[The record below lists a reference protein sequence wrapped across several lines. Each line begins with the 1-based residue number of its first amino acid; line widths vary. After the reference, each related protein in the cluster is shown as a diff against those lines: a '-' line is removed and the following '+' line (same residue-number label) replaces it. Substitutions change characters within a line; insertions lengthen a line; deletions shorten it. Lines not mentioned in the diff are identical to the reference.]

1 MQTNTKDQV
10 QKNRDKLRAMGMRP
24 IQIWVPD
31 TRQPEFAAE
40 SKRQSK
46 LAADADLNDQGLMNF
61 MDAAL
66 ADIESC
72 SSVGS

>member
-1 MQTNTKDQV
+1 MQANTKDQV
-10 QKNRDKLRAMGMRP
+10 QKYRDKLRAMGMRP
-24 IQIWVPD
+24 TQIWVPD

-46 LAADADLNDQGLMNF
+46 LAADADLNDQKLMDY

-66 ADIESC
+66 VDIE
-72 SSVGS
+72 

>member
-1 MQTNTKDQV
+1 MQTSATDRV
-10 QKNRDKLRAMGMRP
+10 QKHRNTLRAMGMRP

-31 TRQPEFAAE
+31 TRQPAFAAE

-66 ADIESC
+66 ADIE
-72 SSVGS
+72 

>member
-1 MQTNTKDQV
+1 MQANTKDQV
-10 QKNRDKLRAMGMRP
+10 QKYRDKLRAMGMRP

-46 LAADADLNDQGLMNF
+46 LAADADLNDQKLMDY

-66 ADIESC
+66 VDIE
-72 SSVGS
+72 

>member
-1 MQTNTKDQV
+1 MQANTKDRV
-10 QKNRDKLRAMGMRP
+10 QKHRDKLRAMGMRP

-46 LAADADLNDQGLMNF
+46 LAADADLNDQKLMDY

-66 ADIESC
+66 MDIE
-72 SSVGS
+72 

>member
-10 QKNRDKLRAMGMRP
+10 QKHRDKLRAMGMHP

-46 LAADADLNDQGLMNF
+46 LAADADLNDQKLMDY

-66 ADIESC
+66 VDIE
-72 SSVGS
+72 

>member
-1 MQTNTKDQV
+1 MQTNTTDRV
-10 QKNRDKLRAMGMRP
+10 QKHRNSLRAMGMRP

-31 TRQPEFAAE
+31 TRQPAFAAE

-46 LAADADLNDQGLMNF
+46 LAADADLNDQDLMGF

-66 ADIESC
+66 ADIE
-72 SSVGS
+72 

>member
-1 MQTNTKDQV
+1 MQTNTTDRVK
-10 QKNRDKLRAMGMRP
+10 KHRNTLRAMGMRP

-46 LAADADLNDQGLMNF
+46 LAANNDLNDQDLMNF
-61 MDAAL
+61 MGAAL
-66 ADIESC
+66 ADIE
-72 SSVGS
+72 